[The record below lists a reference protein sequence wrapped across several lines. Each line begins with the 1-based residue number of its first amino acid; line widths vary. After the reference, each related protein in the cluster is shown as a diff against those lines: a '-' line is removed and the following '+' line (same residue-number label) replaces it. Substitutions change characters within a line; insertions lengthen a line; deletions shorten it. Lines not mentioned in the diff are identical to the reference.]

1 MAQKTE
7 RDWVGDAW
15 TFGLAWGLPASILMS
30 GALLAPSIRTVLWTG
45 ALIWAGAACL
55 MNAKRC
61 GRTHC
66 RFTGPFFL
74 IMSIITV
81 LYGTG
86 ILGLGSNGWFVLAL
100 VIGLGFA
107 VLWWG
112 SEALFGKYRP
122 LAK

>member
-1 MAQKTE
+1 MTQELE

-15 TFGLAWGLPASILMS
+15 SFVLAWGLPAGVLIA
-30 GALLAPSIRTVLWTG
+30 GVLLPTPIRTIFWTG
-45 ALIWAGAACL
+45 ALLWAGAACL

-74 IMSIITV
+74 VMAVVTV
-81 LYGTG
+81 FYGTG
-86 ILGLGSNGWFVLAL
+86 ILWLGSNGWFVLAL

-107 VLWWG
+107 ALWWG
-112 SEALFGKYRP
+112 SEALFGKYWP
-122 LAK
+122 HAK

>member
-1 MAQKTE
+1 MTQEPE

-15 TFGLAWGLPASILMS
+15 TFGLAWGLPASILMA
-30 GALLAPSIRTVLWTG
+30 GALLAPPIRTVLWTG
-45 ALIWAGAACL
+45 ALLWAGAACL

-74 IMSIITV
+74 VMAVITV

-86 ILGLGSNGWFVLAL
+86 ILWLGSNGWFVLAL
-100 VIGLGFA
+100 VIGFGFA
-107 VLWWG
+107 ALWWG
-112 SEALFGKYRP
+112 SEAYFGKYWLP
-122 LAK
+122 AK